1 MAEQV
6 PLFAQEPT
14 YSVAELSAGI
24 GAALARTFPD
34 EVWVLGEI
42 ANLSRPGSGH
52 VYFDLVGDGC
62 RLRVTLWES
71 DKRVVNAVLKRA
83 GGAVRMSDG
92 TEVRIRARVQ
102 WWAEG
107 GQASLRMLSIDT
119 AYTLGRLAEARELLV
134 QRLRAAGLLARQSTL
149 ALSPVPL
156 RIGLV
161 TSEGSAAAIDFLHTL
176 EASGH
181 AWQVALADARVQ
193 GLDAEL
199 SVVAALDALA
209 ELVPALDVICIVRGG
224 GARTDLA
231 AFDSESI
238 AVAIANCAIPVLTG
252 IGHEVDT
259 TIADLVAHARHKTP
273 TACAAALVSAV
284 IAWCE
289 RLDGVRLGIARAAG
303 TAADRAAAN
312 LEQSSGRAAAA
323 SRQHLRSQEAALT
336 GCTRLLAARPGR
348 ALDAAARVLDVT
360 EAQVRALD
368 PARVLA
374 RGWSITRDADG
385 RLVRSV
391 SDVAPGATLVTAVA
405 DGQVRSTVDG

>member
-6 PLFAQEPT
+6 PLFEQEPT

-24 GAALARTFPD
+24 GAVLSRAFPD

-42 ANLSRPGSGH
+42 ANLQRPGSGH

-134 QRLRAAGLLARQSTL
+134 QRLRAAGLLELQARLVL
-149 ALSPVPL
+149 APLPL
-156 RIGLV
+156 RVGLI
-161 TSEGSAAAIDFLHTL
+161 TSEGSAAAVDFLHTL
-176 EASGH
+176 ELSGH

-193 GLDAEL
+193 GVEAEM
-199 SVVAALDALA
+199 SVVAALQALVRL
-209 ELVPALDVICIVRGG
+209 EPALDVICIVRGG

-231 AFDSESI
+231 AFDSEAI
-238 AVAIANCAIPVLTG
+238 AEAVARCPIPVLTG

-259 TIADLVAHARHKTP
+259 TVADLVAHARHKMP
-273 TACAAALVSAV
+273 TACAAALVGAV
-284 IAWCE
+284 VAWRE
-289 RLDGVRLGIARAAG
+289 RLDGTWTSISKLAEVALERAAG
-303 TAADRAAAN
+303 NIER
-312 LEQSSGRAAAA
+312 SSGQAA
-323 SRQHLRSQEAALT
+323 SAARQHLRTQDAVLA
-336 GCTRLLAARPGR
+336 GCARQLATRPARLLDGASRS
-348 ALDAAARVLDVT
+348 LDATA
-360 EAQVRALD
+360 AQVRGLD

-374 RGWSITRDADG
+374 RGWSITRDGDG
-385 RLVRSV
+385 RLVRSTA
-391 SDVAPGATLVTAVA
+391 DVAPGAALVTTVA
-405 DGQVRSTVDG
+405 DGEVRSTVDG

>member
-6 PLFAQEPT
+6 PLFEQEPT

-24 GAALARTFPD
+24 GAVLGRAFPD

-42 ANLSRPGSGH
+42 ANLQRPGSGH

-102 WWAEG
+102 WWPEG

-134 QRLRAAGLLARQSTL
+134 QRLRAAGLLELQARLVL
-149 ALSPVPL
+149 APLPL
-156 RIGLV
+156 RVGLI
-161 TSEGSAAAIDFLHTL
+161 TSEGSAAAVDFLHTL
-176 EASGH
+176 ELSGH

-193 GLDAEL
+193 GVEAEM
-199 SVVAALDALA
+199 SVVAALQALVRL
-209 ELVPALDVICIVRGG
+209 EPALDVICIVRGG

-231 AFDSESI
+231 AFDSEAI
-238 AVAIANCAIPVLTG
+238 AEAVARCPIPVLTG

-259 TIADLVAHARHKTP
+259 TVADLVAHTRHKTP
-273 TACAAALVSAV
+273 TACAAALVGAV
-284 IAWCE
+284 VAWRE
-289 RLDGVRLGIARAAG
+289 RLDGTWTSISKLAAL
-303 TAADRAAAN
+303 ALDRAASN
-312 LEQSSGRAAAA
+312 IERSSGQVAAAA
-323 SRQHLRSQEAALT
+323 RQHLRSQEAVLA
-336 GCTRLLAARPGR
+336 GCARQLATRPARLLEGASRS
-348 ALDAAARVLDVT
+348 LDAT
-360 EAQVRALD
+360 TAQVRGLD

-385 RLVRSV
+385 RLVRST
-391 SDVAPGATLVTAVA
+391 SDVAPGAALVTTVG
-405 DGQVRSTVDG
+405 DGEVRSTVDG